1 MNRRRLLATL
11 AGAGAV
17 AGALG
22 FAAQPRSAP
31 EPPAS
36 TPDHTATEPTPSTE
50 GPPSDAPA
58 PVRQV
63 AGEDLPI
70 PLEAMVTGL
79 PQDAIRSITDPTFG
93 RDWGGIEITHFPGTD
108 REFTTEPRL
117 TDRDVVIG
125 VVREG
130 EARAYP
136 LRILAG
142 HEIVNDSFHGP
153 LLVTYCPVCA
163 SSMVAVREAGGNE
176 TVFGVSGLLWKLN
189 LVMYDQATRSLW
201 SQAAVTAI
209 WGDRT
214 GDRLEIVPST
224 LTKWGPWREE
234 YPETT
239 VLLPP
244 PLSKPLYYG
253 QPGMNATGLYLEPS
267 SRLPDSPEARDFNRG
282 GFTHVLG
289 VVRGG
294 EARAYP
300 LPVVFEADVVT
311 DTVGGVPVVVTVA
324 PGNSLMAYERRI
336 DGRTLSFSVDDE
348 RHLLAG
354 GSRWRRATGTAV
366 DGPFAGRTL
375 TRATDVP
382 QLFWETW
389 KDFNPETTVYGD
401 YTFTRPGAEEGLTP
415 S

>member
-1 MNRRRLLATL
+1 MNRRRLLVTL

-17 AGALG
+17 GGAVGYLSRPSLPQQPSLG
-22 FAAQPRSAP
+22 RTDRSSTTSPTRSETQIRTQTSQPNTI
-31 EPPAS
+31 PPQ
-36 TPDHTATEPTPSTE
+36 DF
-50 GPPSDAPA
+50 G
-58 PVRQV
+58 QV
-63 AGEDLPI
+63 ANEDLPI
-70 PLEAMVTGL
+70 PLEEMITGL
-79 PQDAIRSITDPTFG
+79 PQDAIRSITEPEFG
-93 RDWGGIEITHFPGTD
+93 PDWEGIEITHFRGTD

-117 TDRDVVIG
+117 TDRDTVIG
-125 VVREG
+125 VVRAG

-136 LRILAG
+136 LRVMAG

-163 SSMVAVREAGGNE
+163 SSMVAVREVEGRE

-214 GDRLEIVPST
+214 GDRLDILPST
-224 LTKWGPWREE
+224 LTKWGAWREE
-234 YPETT
+234 HPDTL

-253 QPGMNATGLYLEPS
+253 QPGMNETGLYLEPGTK
-267 SRLPDSPEARDFNRG
+267 LPGSPEAADFNRG
-282 GFTHVLG
+282 QFTHVLG

-294 EARAYP
+294 ESKAYP
-300 LPVVFEADVVT
+300 LPVVFEKDVVN
-311 DTVGGVPVVVTVA
+311 DSVGGVPVVVAVA
-324 PGNSLMAYERRI
+324 PGNSLVAYERRVG
-336 DGRTLSFSVDDE
+336 GRTLTFAGEDD
-348 RHLLAG
+348 RHLRAG
-354 GSRWRRATGTAV
+354 GSRWRRATGGAV
-366 DGPFAGRTL
+366 DGAFVGETL

-389 KDFNPETTVYGD
+389 KDFNPETTVYSD
-401 YTFTRPGAEEGLTP
+401 YTFTR
-415 S
+415 

>member
-1 MNRRRLLATL
+1 
-11 AGAGAV
+11 
-17 AGALG
+17 
-22 FAAQPRSAP
+22 
-31 EPPAS
+31 
-36 TPDHTATEPTPSTE
+36 
-50 GPPSDAPA
+50 
-58 PVRQV
+58 
-63 AGEDLPI
+63 
-70 PLEAMVTGL
+70 
-79 PQDAIRSITDPTFG
+79 
-93 RDWGGIEITHFPGTD
+93 
-108 REFTTEPRL
+108 
-117 TDRDVVIG
+117 
-125 VVREG
+125 
-130 EARAYP
+130 
-136 LRILAG
+136 
-142 HEIVNDSFHGP
+142 
-153 LLVTYCPVCA
+153 
-163 SSMVAVREAGGNE
+163 
-176 TVFGVSGLLWKLN
+176 
-189 LVMYDQATRSLW
+189 
-201 SQAAVTAI
+201 
-209 WGDRT
+209 
-214 GDRLEIVPST
+214 
-224 LTKWGPWREE
+224 
-234 YPETT
+234 
-239 VLLPP
+239 
-244 PLSKPLYYG
+244 
-253 QPGMNATGLYLEPS
+253 MNATGLYLEPS